1 MPFVGAL
8 EPPHL
13 ILILVIVLVVFGPGK
28 LPQLGKS
35 LGDGIREF
43 KKSVDSVSS
52 SEPAP
57 PPTQPEPAAPPA
69 QLNAATVRCGNCG
82 LAAPATT
89 KFCSGCGAS
98 LAATATGTETA
109 TEAVS
114 R

>member
-43 KKSVDSVSS
+43 KKSVDSVS
-52 SEPAP
+52 EPSP
-57 PPTQPEPAAPPA
+57 PPTPPEPAAPQ

-82 LAAPATT
+82 LAAPAAT
-89 KFCSGCGAS
+89 KFCSGCGATLS
-98 LAATATGTETA
+98 LSAAGPETA
-109 TEAVS
+109 KEPITQ
-114 R
+114 